1 MAEAD
6 IKPEDI
12 VSKLDPSTSNV
23 EESAIDWFS
32 VLQKGSEK
40 TESMEEKENQGILE
54 RREKWSTWVL
64 IFIGAIVI
72 FDIILVTFY
81 GLGIW
86 SFTDPNVVIAVVT
99 DNFLK
104 IFGLGFLITRE
115 SFKKIY
121 HIKS

>member
-40 TESMEEKENQGILE
+40 TESMGEKENQGILE